1 MRGWSDSI
9 QALTT
14 ASNADI
20 LSPHCSLS
28 KPLNLYTLISFQMSQ
43 NSSSRCATHTQ
54 RQFFRSQTLLYHPHP
69 HFSIF
74 SLVHLHLTFSS
85 LVCLLALWGQ
95 QEPCPFTTRLRVL
108 KLGCRTSFFF
118 DKVLSCLLET
128 SFLVYHLS
136 FQKKR
141 NTLRSFFVPRA
152 IHKRNTGPIS

>member
-28 KPLNLYTLISFQMSQ
+28 KPLNLYTLISFQMSE

-54 RQFFRSQTLLYHPHP
+54 RRFFRSQTLLYHPHP

-74 SLVHLHLTFSS
+74 SHPFSHTNSLLHHTSNWKIFHNKKVKPGLSNSRPALLVGITIPPKKEVGLSARAS
-85 LVCLLALWGQ
+85 P
-95 QEPCPFTTRLRVL
+95 EPT
-108 KLGCRTSFFF
+108 
-118 DKVLSCLLET
+118 
-128 SFLVYHLS
+128 
-136 FQKKR
+136 
-141 NTLRSFFVPRA
+141 N
-152 IHKRNTGPIS
+152 

>member
-1 MRGWSDSI
+1 MRGRSDSI

-74 SLVHLHLTFSS
+74 SLVHLHLTFSG
-85 LVCLLALWGQ
+85 LVCILALRGR

-108 KLGCRTSFFF
+108 KLVSNTEHVTGSTHSLDQPFFTM
-118 DKVLSCLLET
+118 LLE
-128 SFLVYHLS
+128 LVAQMPYIDLEDIRPAFKIHA
-136 FQKKR
+136 
-141 NTLRSFFVPRA
+141 PDA
-152 IHKRNTGPIS
+152 IHQE